1 MTAQP
6 TIGSPDRRAFLS
18 FLAAS
23 PLLAGAGLTPR
34 WFQELLSAP
43 LAAQDAIVIKSV
55 REALNVFD
63 FEAAARAKLSVPHF
77 IEFSLGVFNDETLKA
92 NREAFTKYQ
101 IKIRHLLGISKVD
114 QSVQIFG
121 VRWDSPIFL
130 CPVGRIT
137 ALHPEGNL
145 AVGAGG

>member
-1 MTAQP
+1 MAP
-6 TIGSPDRRAFLS
+6 SIDSPDRRAFLS

-23 PLLAGAGLTPR
+23 PLLSAAGFTPR
-34 WFQELLSAP
+34 WLEAILAAP
-43 LAAQDAIVIKSV
+43 VAAQDEVVIKSV

-77 IEFSLGVFNDETLKA
+77 IEFTAGVSNDETLRA

-101 IKIRHLLGISKVD
+101 IKIRYLLGIGKVD

-121 VRWDSPIFL
+121 VKWD
-130 CPVGRIT
+130 
-137 ALHPEGNL
+137 
-145 AVGAGG
+145 